1 MRAGASQ
8 HKKAN
13 AWAGGCAAR
22 IVLLWDEIP
31 FVSETRRD
39 MRSVYWVTYLEIV
52 IIDMFWIFQL
62 LILVMKIRERGKTE
76 ANDNT
81 QNFAKT

>member
-1 MRAGASQ
+1 M
-8 HKKAN
+8 
-13 AWAGGCAAR
+13 
-22 IVLLWDEIP
+22 
-31 FVSETRRD
+31 SETRRD